1 MYLFCYNLKLSTYKK
16 NVFDLMSIL
25 NYTEYEVWEM
35 KGIKLIAID
44 IGGTLLSDD
53 NKISKR
59 NIDAINRAQKHG
71 IKIALITAR
80 MYSSTKYISKT
91 IKSDYGIFGNGNVV
105 MNLKNRK
112 LIYKSYINKDM
123 VQSLITFAKNNEL
136 YIHISRI
143 LWEVSDENKYFA
155 LKHNILN
162 KNYPNNLKSNIIV
175 VDNLYEYCK
184 KHSDVVNSVFVSSKN
199 MDSIIKKI
207 KKEFP
212 NLFITEYNK
221 NLYEHAINKTI
232 NYVEVSNN
240 IRNKSD
246 GLIELINHL
255 KIASDE
261 VLVIGDGINDIEM
274 FNVFNNS
281 GCASN
286 SNEMVKKIAGYVSE
300 YSNNQ
305 SAVSDIINYY
315 LGKGEDNI

>member
-1 MYLFCYNLKLSTYKK
+1 
-16 NVFDLMSIL
+16 
-25 NYTEYEVWEM
+25 M
-35 KGIKLIAID
+35 KQYKLIAID

-59 NIDAINRAQKHG
+59 NIDAINRARKHG
-71 IKIALITAR
+71 IMIVLITAR

-91 IKSDYGIFGNGNVV
+91 IGADYGIFGNGNVI

-112 LIYKSYINKDM
+112 IIYKSYIDKNL

-162 KNYPNNLKSNIIV
+162 KSYPTNLKSNIIV
-175 VDNLYEYCK
+175 VDNLFKYCK
-184 KHSDVVNSVFVSSKN
+184 KHSDVVNSVFVSNKN
-199 MDSIIKKI
+199 MNSIIKKI
-207 KKEFP
+207 KQEFP
-212 NLFITEYNK
+212 SLFITEYNK
-221 NLYEHAINKTI
+221 NLYEYAINKTI
-232 NYVEVSNN
+232 NYVEVSNT

-246 GLIELINHL
+246 GLIELINYL
-255 KIASDE
+255 KISKDE

-274 FNVFNNS
+274 FNTFNNS

-286 SNEMVKKIAGYVSE
+286 SDETIKRIAGYISK

-315 LGKGEDNI
+315 LEDGR

>member
-1 MYLFCYNLKLSTYKK
+1 
-16 NVFDLMSIL
+16 
-25 NYTEYEVWEM
+25 M
-35 KGIKLIAID
+35 KQYKLIAID

-59 NIDAINRAQKHG
+59 NIDAINRARKHG
-71 IKIALITAR
+71 IMIVLITAR

-91 IKSDYGIFGNGNVV
+91 IGADYGIFGNGNVI

-112 LIYKSYINKDM
+112 IIYKSYIDKNL

-162 KNYPNNLKSNIIV
+162 KSYPTNLKSNIIV
-175 VDNLYEYCK
+175 VDNLFKYCK
-184 KHSDVVNSVFVSSKN
+184 KHSDVVNSVFVSNKN
-199 MDSIIKKI
+199 MNSIIKKI
-207 KKEFP
+207 KQEFP
-212 NLFITEYNK
+212 SLFITEYNK
-221 NLYEHAINKTI
+221 NLYEYAINKTI
-232 NYVEVSNN
+232 NYVEVSNT

-246 GLIELINHL
+246 GLIELINYL
-255 KIASDE
+255 KISKDE

-274 FNVFNNS
+274 FNTFNNS

-286 SNEMVKKIAGYVSE
+286 SDETIKRIAGYISK

-315 LGKGEDNI
+315 LEDGDKV

>member
-1 MYLFCYNLKLSTYKK
+1 
-16 NVFDLMSIL
+16 
-25 NYTEYEVWEM
+25 M
-35 KGIKLIAID
+35 KQFKLIAID

-59 NIDAINRAQKHG
+59 NIDAINRARKHG
-71 IKIALITAR
+71 IMIALITAR

-91 IKSDYGIFGNGNVV
+91 IGADYGIFGNGNVI

-112 LIYKSYINKDM
+112 IIYKSYIEKNL
-123 VQSLITFAKNNEL
+123 VQSLITFAKKNEL

-162 KNYPNNLKSNIIV
+162 KSYPTNLKSNIIV
-175 VDNLYEYCK
+175 VDNLFEYCK
-184 KHSDVVNSVFVSSKN
+184 KHSDVVNSVFVSDKN
-199 MDSIIKKI
+199 MNSIIKKI
-207 KKEFP
+207 KQEFP
-212 NLFITEYNK
+212 SLFITEYNK
-221 NLYEHAINKTI
+221 NLYEYVINKTI
-232 NYVEVSNN
+232 NYVEVSNT

-246 GLIELINHL
+246 GLIELINYL
-255 KIASDE
+255 KISKDE

-274 FNVFNNS
+274 FNTFNNS

-286 SNEMVKKIAGYVSE
+286 SDETIKKIAGYISKH
-300 YSNNQ
+300 SNNQ

-315 LGKGEDNI
+315 LEDGR